1 MGEIWKKK
9 ISSFFEKNA
18 KWRVSRDRSSWIV
31 QGSFK
36 DSRVDIYLL
45 RNIFPSFFHSGIY
58 FPFSKLHSKS
68 TSFPRVLRIFFFRRK
83 TADCQKLRGEIKSTQ
98 SFPGFTSR
106 LIHLFRKSSRD
117 LLKISC
123 FVEFHSPESV
133 GCRGSI
139 QKLPSFFVLFRL
151 FFSSFDLSKW
161 IFFALNFFVL
171 LPWNLS
177 RSISSIPIPCIP
189 SNKIEISIFNPDTT
203 MYNKGR

>member
-18 KWRVSRDRSSWIV
+18 KWRVSREGAL
-31 QGSFK
+31 GSFK
-36 DSRVDIYLL
+36 DRSRIQGLIY
-45 RNIFPSFFHSGIY
+45 ICFE
-58 FPFSKLHSKS
+58 
-68 TSFPRVLRIFFFRRK
+68 TSFPLFFTAGFIFHSRSFIRKVRVFPEFCASFFRRK

-189 SNKIEISIFNPDTT
+189 SNKIEISIFNPDIT

>member
-36 DSRVDIYLL
+36 DSRVDIYSL
-45 RNIFPSFFHSGIY
+45 RNIFPSFFTAGFIFHSRSFIRKVRV
-58 FPFSKLHSKS
+58 FPEFCAS
-68 TSFPRVLRIFFFRRK
+68 FFRRK

-161 IFFALNFFVL
+161 IFFALNFFLL

-203 MYNKGR
+203 MYNRGR

>member
-1 MGEIWKKK
+1 MPSGEFHEIG
-9 ISSFFEKNA
+9 A
-18 KWRVSRDRSSWIV
+18 L
-31 QGSFK
+31 GSFK
-36 DSRVDIYLL
+36 DRSRIQGLIYI
-45 RNIFPSFFHSGIY
+45 RFE
-58 FPFSKLHSKS
+58 
-68 TSFPRVLRIFFFRRK
+68 TSFPLFFTAGFIFHSRSFIRKVRVFPEFCASFFRRK

-139 QKLPSFFVLFRL
+139 QKLPSFFVLFLL